1 MNRRLDTHATAFG
14 LAAMVTLAMLS
25 SMNLLATQP
34 HEIELQEVADK
45 AAATQVIVV
54 EAKRTTRS

>member
-45 AAATQVIVV
+45 AAATQVTVV

>member
-1 MNRRLDTHATAFG
+1 MNRSLSTQATAFG
-14 LAAMVTLAMLS
+14 LAAMITLSMLS

-34 HEIELQEVADK
+34 HELERQEMAEK

-54 EAKRTTRS
+54 QAKRTTRS

>member
-1 MNRRLDTHATAFG
+1 MNRSLSTQATAFG
-14 LAAMVTLAMLS
+14 LAAMVTLSMLS

-34 HEIELQEVADK
+34 HEVERQEMAEK

-54 EAKRTTRS
+54 QAKRTTRS

>member
-14 LAAMVTLAMLS
+14 LAAMITLAMLS

-34 HEIELQEVADK
+34 HEFERQEMAEK
-45 AAATQVIVV
+45 AAAMQVIVV

>member
-14 LAAMVTLAMLS
+14 LAAMITLAMLS

-34 HEIELQEVADK
+34 HDSAR
-45 AAATQVIVV
+45 ATTSAPRDLWGQG
-54 EAKRTTRS
+54 

>member
-1 MNRRLDTHATAFG
+1 MNRRLDIPATAFG

-34 HEIELQEVADK
+34 HEIERQEMAEK

-54 EAKRTTRS
+54 QAKRTTRS